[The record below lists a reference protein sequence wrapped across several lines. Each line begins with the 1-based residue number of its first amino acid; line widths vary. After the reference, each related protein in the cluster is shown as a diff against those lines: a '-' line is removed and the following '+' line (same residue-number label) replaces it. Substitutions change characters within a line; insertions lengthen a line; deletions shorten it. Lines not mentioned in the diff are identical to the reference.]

1 MYWHCEHLLLC
12 CLTLL
17 SACVY
22 GDPHIVTLDGHKYTF
37 NGKGEY
43 TLVATQ
49 DNSFTLQGR
58 MVDAPSSNGST
69 TSRGTVF
76 SALAAKQNESD
87 TVQFQ
92 LTDSGL
98 VSLVNGVEY
107 TFDEVEEEVFSN
119 VIVSKEANGSFSA
132 TFTIGVYLEVRLANN
147 SNSGPYI
154 SAVIVSLP
162 ESFSEQTL
170 GLMGNYNGDASDDL
184 VPRLG
189 GEPLPLN
196 ASLETLHWDFG
207 VTCEPIVCSVCNV

>member
-1 MYWHCEHLLLC
+1 MCF
-12 CLTLL
+12 LL

-43 TLVATQ
+43 TLIATQ

-58 MVDAPSSNGST
+58 MADAPSSNGST

-76 SALAAKQNESD
+76 SAIAAKQTNSD

-92 LTDSGL
+92 LTDNL
-98 VSLVNGVEY
+98 VSLVNGVTY
-107 TFDEVEEEVFSN
+107 TFEEVEEETFAN
-119 VIVSKEANGSFSA
+119 VIVRKDVNGSFSA
-132 TFTIGVYLEVRLANN
+132 LFTSGVYLEVRVANN
-147 SNSGPYI
+147 SNSDPYI

-162 ESFSEQTL
+162 ESFSGQTL
-170 GLMGNYNGDASDDL
+170 GLMGNYNGDMLDDL

-189 GEPLPLN
+189 GDPLPLN
-196 ASLETLHWDFG
+196 SSLETLHWDFG
-207 VTCEPIVCSVCNV
+207 VTCESSAVYAVSDM